1 MPSLGVSRL
10 APSPS
15 GPLHLGNACTFLVN
29 WALARRLD
37 WRLLLRIEDLDRPR
51 VRQDAE
57 ASILRSLEWLGIDH
71 DGASARQSLRAGA
84 YERAMEALAREG
96 FVFESPHSRAQVRA
110 AGGDEEALPSSAPHA
125 GAAAAFPRSLRPV
138 GRAAWRFV
146 DRRVNHRFR
155 TPDGPEQVVDQ
166 VLGRHSID
174 LAREMGDFIVWSKAG
189 VAGYQLAVVVDDAES
204 GVTDV
209 VRGADLLPSAAAQ
222 QCVRRALGHPIPR
235 WWHLPL
241 VVDDEGRRLSKRDG
255 DLALDR
261 LEARGIAPQRV
272 VGLVASWV
280 GLVPSPQTMS
290 AAEFRDACDPER
302 LREWARSGPPRLG
315 VAELAWLHAR

>member
-29 WALARRLD
+29 WALARRLG
-37 WRLLLRIEDLDRPR
+37 WRLLLRIEDLDQPR
-51 VRQDAE
+51 ARLDAE
-57 ASILRSLEWLGIDH
+57 ASILRSLAWLGIDH
-71 DGASARQSLRAGA
+71 DGAGERQSLRGGA
-84 YERAMEALAREG
+84 YERAMEALARDG

-125 GAAAAFPRSLRPV
+125 GAAAAFPRSLRPAE
-138 GRAAWRFV
+138 RAAWRFV

-155 TPDGPEQVVDQ
+155 VPDQPVVVDDQ

-222 QCVRRALGHPIPR
+222 QCVLSALGHPIPR

-255 DLALDR
+255 DLSLESLQSRGVEAERVIGLFAHWIGLSPAPLELD
-261 LEARGIAPQRV
+261 
-272 VGLVASWV
+272 
-280 GLVPSPQTMS
+280 
-290 AAEFRDACDPER
+290 AAAFRDACDPER
-302 LREWARSGPPRLG
+302 VRAWAKAAPPRLG
-315 VAELAWLHAR
+315 VAELEWLHTR